1 MEHTIIPRLRLAGV
15 LAVCA
20 LALAGCGGGRGGRSN
35 ARYYEAAVVAQR
47 DLSPQHFQALKVE
60 LPKRL
65 GKQPIVVEDA
75 AGRQSPTTAEKLSA
89 AAQQALYIVL
99 ETGSKASQEWDL
111 RVRLAD
117 DRRVPVT
124 VRRAPGGGFVVR
136 QGDVGEKLARGQGK
150 DLPQRYGIGN
160 LVEQGAEWTPRARE
174 VLDIALDALD
184 DRERKVLAAIPF
196 IRRVRGD
203 DASHGALYKQTD
215 CKAEIFL
222 YDTALRSDSDQFV
235 GEPEAPVATSV
246 RTVLHEVGHAIH
258 QRPGRLAWCAVER
271 KERALRE
278 RVEALNKRGQAFNRG
293 QGRLSAKDRERELGA
308 IKAEQKALETEKSA
322 FEQQVKEARK
332 AVDRG
337 PVLEAYGK
345 VLGKASPPTAYAE
358 TSAKES
364 FAESYSLFRADP
376 AALKRLLPQVHDF
389 FARGGHLGP

>member
-1 MEHTIIPRLRLAGV
+1 MVGGGGRRRLAGV
-15 LAVCA
+15 LAFSAV
-20 LALAGCGGGRGGRSN
+20 LLAGCGGGGGRSTDG
-35 ARYYEAAVVAQR
+35 RYYEAAVVAQR
-47 DLSPQHFQALKVE
+47 DLKPQHFQALKVE

-65 GKQPIVVEDA
+65 GKRPVFVEDA
-75 AGRQSPTTAEKLSA
+75 AGRQTPTTAEKLGP

-111 RVRLAD
+111 RVRLAN

-246 RTVLHEVGHAIH
+246 RTLLHEVGHAIH

-271 KERALRE
+271 TERALRE
-278 RVEALNKRGQAFNRG
+278 RVEALNTRGQAFNRG
-293 QGRLSAKDRERELGA
+293 QGRLSAKDRERELSA
-308 IKAEQKALETEKSA
+308 IEAEQKALEAEKTA
-322 FEQQVKEARK
+322 LERQVAEARK
-332 AVDRG
+332 LIARG

-345 VLGKASPPTAYAE
+345 VIGKASPPTAYGE
-358 TSAKES
+358 TSEKES

>member
-1 MEHTIIPRLRLAGV
+1 MDGTCRGWWLAG
-15 LAVCA
+15 A
-20 LALAGCGGGRGGRSN
+20 LALAAVALGGCGGGNGRRSDG
-35 ARYYEAAVVAQR
+35 RYYETAVVAQR
-47 DLSPQHFQALKVE
+47 DLKPQHFQALKVE

-65 GKQPIVVEDA
+65 GKRPIFLEDA
-75 AGRQSPTTAEKLSA
+75 AGRPTPTPLDRLGP

-99 ETGSKASQEWDL
+99 ETGSTASLEWDL

-124 VRRAPGGGFVVR
+124 VRRAAGGGFVVR
-136 QGDVGEKLARGQGK
+136 QGDVGEKLARGQGN
-150 DLPQRYGIGN
+150 DLPQRYGIGA

-174 VLDIALDALD
+174 VLDIALDTLD

-203 DASHGALYKQTD
+203 DAAHGALYKQTD

-222 YDTALRSDSDQFV
+222 YDTALRSDAEQFV

-246 RTVLHEVGHAIH
+246 RTLLHEVGHAIH
-258 QRPGRLAWCAVER
+258 QRPGRVAWCAVER
-271 KERALRE
+271 KERE
-278 RVEALNKRGQAFNRG
+278 IGEKVEALNRRAQAFNRG
-293 QGRLSAKDRERELGA
+293 QRSLSAKDREREIAA
-308 IKAEQKALETEKSA
+308 IEAEQKALEGEKSA
-322 FEQQVKEARK
+322 FERQVAEARTIM
-332 AVDRG
+332 ARG
-337 PVLEAYGK
+337 PVIAAYDK
-345 VLGKASPPTAYAE
+345 VIGRASPPTAYGE
-358 TSAKES
+358 TSEKES